1 MQQRIVD
8 LARQHAWWALAALLI
23 GLLAMAAKK
32 PQFFGGPLARVPVK
46 HRAKVVA
53 GLGVISGVLDAIV
66 RGTPIA
72 DAVLHGLMSAAAA
85 VLFHGVVGGV
95 NPTAAAGEAKG
106 ELPVPAEGAAPI
118 QGLPGPDTLPAPPP
132 PVTPFTAVAP
142 AGSGEPWP
150 PRADLDFS
158 TDPKPGAGQ

>member
-1 MQQRIVD
+1 MTQRILD

-23 GLLAMAAKK
+23 GLLAMAAKR
-32 PQFFGGPLARVPVK
+32 PQFFGGPLSRVPVQ

-53 GLGVISGVLDAIV
+53 ALGVLSGVADAIV
-66 RGTPIA
+66 RGTPVT
-72 DAVLHGLMSAAAA
+72 DAVAHGLLSAAAA
-85 VLFHGVVGGV
+85 VFVHGLLGGV
-95 NPTAAAGEAKG
+95 KPTAAAGEAQG
-106 ELPVPAEGAAPI
+106 ALPANSEAAPPI

-158 TDPKPGAGQ
+158 ADPNPGAGQ